1 MWHLRSLCGYKN
13 QYPQEEELLQDAH
26 LFYNDENVPYTKESI
41 LTAETINEY
50 LVNDLRVTCEEYE
63 QFRNKYEEI
72 EILQ

>member
-1 MWHLRSLCGYKN
+1 MKEE
-13 QYPQEEELLQDAH
+13 YPTLTSVEAVETVEELLQDAH

-50 LVNDLRVTCEEYE
+50 LVNDLRVTCEEYN